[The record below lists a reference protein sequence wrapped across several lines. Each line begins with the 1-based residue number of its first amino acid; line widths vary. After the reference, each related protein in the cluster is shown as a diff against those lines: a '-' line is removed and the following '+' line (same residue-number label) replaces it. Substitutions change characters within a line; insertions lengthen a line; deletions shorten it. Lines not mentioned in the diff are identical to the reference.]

1 MRGSSGYVGAASA
14 SALAAGLQRPA
25 DCGQTAPLQPLS
37 LSDAVALA
45 LCHHPRTQQS
55 WAQWQA
61 RTAEL
66 RLQRAEALPTGTAS
80 IGLVV
85 IGVHMDERVV
95 RATLDACLLNDAEL
109 QAGPLL
115 WQQMPQAFP
124 VWKR

>member
-1 MRGSSGYVGAASA
+1 MAR
-14 SALAAGLQRPA
+14 LWH
-25 DCGQTAPLQPLS
+25 PLWGDRRQ
-37 LSDAVALA
+37 
-45 LCHHPRTQQS
+45 
-55 WAQWQA
+55 
-61 RTAEL
+61 E
-66 RLQRAEALPTGTAS
+66 
-80 IGLVV
+80 LVV